1 MPRTSENAFNP
12 ELANVL
18 RRKHPRWPDRIG
30 VEQTNVLSE
39 AAGLRPDLIVR
50 HPGGL
55 PVAVETEYT
64 PAHTVEQDA
73 RQRLGKTLLQ
83 TGESIEQALAVRI
96 PITLASTN
104 QNDLEEEIERA
115 ELEFCIFS
123 GSPENPDRWPATG
136 WLDGGV
142 DDLAG
147 YIELAALSE
156 NRIAQGMEIL
166 EYGIDQAAGRLRD
179 ACADAPDT
187 LEAIANELHQK
198 DGVQTS
204 RMAMA
209 ILANAL
215 TFHTAIAGAHGIAT
229 LGQLRDGS
237 GPPPQVAGSGSMEA
251 HPREHQLLADL

>member
-1 MPRTSENAFNP
+1 
-12 ELANVL
+12 
-18 RRKHPRWPDRIG
+18 
-30 VEQTNVLSE
+30 
-39 AAGLRPDLIVR
+39 
-50 HPGGL
+50 
-55 PVAVETEYT
+55 
-64 PAHTVEQDA
+64 
-73 RQRLGKTLLQ
+73 
-83 TGESIEQALAVRI
+83 
-96 PITLASTN
+96 
-104 QNDLEEEIERA
+104 
-115 ELEFCIFS
+115 
-123 GSPENPDRWPATG
+123 
-136 WLDGGV
+136 
-142 DDLAG
+142 
-147 YIELAALSE
+147 
-156 NRIAQGMEIL
+156 MEIL

-237 GPPPQVAGSGSMEA
+237 GQPPQVAGSGSMEA